1 MPGKYNYSLFQF
13 ARIDEKR
20 EAEIKRKV
28 KPVEINKWENE
39 KNGGDPADKME
50 VTGDVKMDIDL
61 NKEIEADQAQ
71 QS

>member
-1 MPGKYNYSLFQF
+1 MFLNFFFQF

-39 KNGGDPADKME
+39 KNGGDPTEKME
-50 VTGDVKMDIDL
+50 VTGDVKMDLDL
-61 NKEIEADQAQ
+61 NKEIEADQQ
-71 QS
+71 QA